1 MLIGLAFMFLTLAG
15 AAVTFSEW
23 QFYQKAPDVGLFRF
37 GLVGGFTIL
46 LAIFCLYSFAKAR
59 NVH

>member
-1 MLIGLAFMFLTLAG
+1 MGL
-15 AAVTFSEW
+15 VRFSM
-23 QFYQKAPDVGLFRF
+23 
-37 GLVGGFTIL
+37 VGGFTIL